1 VLGELL
7 IKLPA
12 VDIFSLPLFSFSN
25 ILGFSA
31 STGFLKFHISSSFE
45 DYLGDVNMGNEKTI
59 VVIG

>member
-1 VLGELL
+1 L

-12 VDIFSLPLFSFSN
+12 VDIFSLPPFSFSS

-31 STGFLKFHISSSFE
+31 STGFPKFLISSFFE
-45 DYLGDVNMGNEKTI
+45 DYLGDVNMGKEETI